1 MNKKQNKNKKLSPL
15 EEIAASSW
23 LAGVSLQEL
32 AGSDK
37 VSMKMF
43 LLCHRMYTKLDA
55 MAQEEI
61 KINQNRKEMK

>member
-1 MNKKQNKNKKLSPL
+1 MNKKLTTQ

-43 LLCHRMYTKLDA
+43 LLCHRMYAKLDA
-55 MAQEEI
+55 MAIVQEEI
-61 KINQNRKEMK
+61 NINIKNRKEMK